1 MAVSTSTALL
11 RAIPLAGRALSTLR
25 STSYQSL
32 RTLLARETVEVTS
45 TGWRV
50 TLTTYVDVLTEQ
62 DQEVKVAIQLIAHG
76 WLGYR
81 RVWTQG
87 FLATKSGM
95 RRSLRRRELYEYT
108 WREQRDR
115 R

>member
-1 MAVSTSTALL
+1 MDVSTSTALL
-11 RAIPLAGRALSTLR
+11 RAIPTAGRALSTLR
-25 STSYQSL
+25 STPYQSL
-32 RTLLARETVEVTS
+32 RTLLARESVVVATR
-45 TGWRV
+45 GCRV

-87 FLATKSGM
+87 FLATKSGT

-108 WREQRDR
+108 WREQLSRC
-115 R
+115 